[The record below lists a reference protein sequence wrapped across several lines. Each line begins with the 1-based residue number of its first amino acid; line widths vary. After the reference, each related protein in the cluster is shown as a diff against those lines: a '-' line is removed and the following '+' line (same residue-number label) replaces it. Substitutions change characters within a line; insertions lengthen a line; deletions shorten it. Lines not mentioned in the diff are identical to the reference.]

1 VIGLRG
7 TPGHGSL
14 AEFGATYRALPL
26 TPAGKLDFEA
36 LASAVTST
44 TKCALIQR
52 SCGYSWRETLTMA
65 EIERAIALIKE
76 QNPGCAV
83 VVDNCYG
90 EFVETRE
97 PTAGEGRSIPGWRL
111 TQDGYFVTPDV
122 DCAGC
127 KLLDARFLWRA
138 SGPT

>member
-14 AEFGATYRALPL
+14 AEFGVTYRALPL
-26 TPAGKLDFEA
+26 TPSGKLDFEA
-36 LASAVTST
+36 LAGAVMST

-97 PTAGEGRSIPGWRL
+97 PTAGEGGAGSWL
-111 TQDGYFVTPDV
+111 SQDGYLATPDV
-122 DCAGC
+122 DCARG
-127 KLLDARFLWRA
+127 KLLDARFL
-138 SGPT
+138 